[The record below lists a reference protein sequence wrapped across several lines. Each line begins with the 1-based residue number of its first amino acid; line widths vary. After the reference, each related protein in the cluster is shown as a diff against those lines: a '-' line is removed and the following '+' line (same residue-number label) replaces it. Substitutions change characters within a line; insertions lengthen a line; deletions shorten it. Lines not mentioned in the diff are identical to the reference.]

1 MDLTTAMLAD
11 AAVVQAGKLYI
22 HGGGWDSISVEAL
35 PATHPTFALVL
46 ILRIEYAEALQ
57 NIPFSAELLD
67 EDNVSLGPR
76 LEAVI
81 NVGHPPGSRPGAPT
95 FMPIQWTL
103 NMVELPHAGGYQFR
117 VSTGEKQLGSVP
129 FRVIHRLGREIE

>member
-1 MDLTTAMLAD
+1 MELTTAMLAD
-11 AAVVQAGKLYI
+11 AAIVQAGKLYI
-22 HGGGWDSISVEAL
+22 HGGGWDSISVESL
-35 PATHPTFALVL
+35 PATHPTLALAL

-57 NIPFSAELLD
+57 DIPLLIELVD
-67 EDNVSLGPR
+67 EDDAHLGPR

-103 NMVELPHAGGYQFR
+103 NIVNLPRAGGYEFR
-117 VSTGEKQLGSVP
+117 ISSGENRLGFVP
-129 FRVIHRLGREIE
+129 FRVIHRPST